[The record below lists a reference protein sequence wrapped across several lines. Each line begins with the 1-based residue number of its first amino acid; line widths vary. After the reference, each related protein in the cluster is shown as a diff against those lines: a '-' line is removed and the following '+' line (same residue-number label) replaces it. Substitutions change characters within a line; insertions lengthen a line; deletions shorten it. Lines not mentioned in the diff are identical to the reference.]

1 MIDVMENIKK
11 LSAALDAETASLH
24 PSGKLLLLGSQDSV
38 FLKAI
43 KRKADQLGINCD
55 HTSNPL
61 PPYRG
66 IVVDSETVSFN
77 SILDPDVDIDHSYSP
92 GMSAVSQAVM
102 DLLIESG
109 LVWEKDITIVGR
121 GHAVKELAKYLDFN
135 NATVTVAHSK
145 TKSLLQATQ
154 NRDVVIYATP
164 IITQDTM
171 MLSNPKLHRYNIIW
185 DKVLKSGFLNA
196 KKMPLREHE
205 DIMVF
210 YKSPPPYHPQMTVGE
225 KNHTKGKAVGKQAE
239 DVHSNRSYGNYTLV
253 ESPDGN
259 MKYPASIWRFPKPH
273 PSVAL
278 HATEKPVDLLRYA
291 IRTYT
296 DRNAIVLDNCCG
308 TGSTLIAAKLEGRR
322 YIGIDNGV
330 CDKKKSPYYGMPWAQ
345 VAQIRLEAID
355 HEPADEPER
364 HRPLGEGTTEGVCT
378 PSGVSA

>member
-1 MIDVMENIKK
+1 
-11 LSAALDAETASLH
+11 
-24 PSGKLLLLGSQDSV
+24 
-38 FLKAI
+38 
-43 KRKADQLGINCD
+43 
-55 HTSNPL
+55 
-61 PPYRG
+61 
-66 IVVDSETVSFN
+66 
-77 SILDPDVDIDHSYSP
+77 
-92 GMSAVSQAVM
+92 
-102 DLLIESG
+102 
-109 LVWEKDITIVGR
+109 
-121 GHAVKELAKYLDFN
+121 
-135 NATVTVAHSK
+135 
-145 TKSLLQATQ
+145 
-154 NRDVVIYATP
+154 
-164 IITQDTM
+164 
-171 MLSNPKLHRYNIIW
+171 
-185 DKVLKSGFLNA
+185 
-196 KKMPLREHE
+196 
-205 DIMVF
+205 MVF